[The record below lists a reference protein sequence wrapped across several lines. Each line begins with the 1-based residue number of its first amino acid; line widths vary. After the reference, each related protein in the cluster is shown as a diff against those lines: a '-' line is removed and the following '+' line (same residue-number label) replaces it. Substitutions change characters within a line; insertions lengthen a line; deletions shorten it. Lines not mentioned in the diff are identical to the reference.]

1 MQFRRHQGVNLV
13 KLKYR
18 PNNPVPKFKLPCLT
32 RVLFA
37 WQFHF
42 SFSSLPEIFVK
53 HFFFKTEP
61 SKCGKMWRKI
71 SRQKTGRQGSW
82 VLSFLVKEKNYRR
95 ITSYNFSGIR
105 TCSLFSFPSTQNS
118 YKILTPRQWC
128 YPNRAL
134 STKFRPNS
142 TTVLPQVETWIIC

>member
-42 SFSSLPEIFVK
+42 SFSSLPEIFVE

-82 VLSFLVKEKNYRR
+82 VLSFLVKKK
-95 ITSYNFSGIR
+95 ITGELLLIIFLAFEHAVFSPFHPLR
-105 TCSLFSFPSTQNS
+105 TLTKFLHLDSDF
-118 YKILTPRQWC
+118 ILTGLCR
-128 YPNRAL
+128 L
-134 STKFRPNS
+134 SSGQIQQQSFHK
-142 TTVLPQVETWIIC
+142 LKLG